1 MGTDSTS
8 RRRFLTLSAAAGAA
22 AAATV
27 ARSSGATTGTSFGA
41 RAETVCVLGASG
53 MVGNAIVHEL
63 LAGGY
68 RVVAV
73 SRDMNKLATIR
84 ESYRNAGAIE
94 TLQGDVSS
102 DEMVQKLRSDLVAKF
117 GTPHAVV
124 ASLSS
129 RDADGPRRILDTPTD
144 TLRRA
149 FETNFFSHVAAA
161 RGLIPAL
168 AAAGVYVGI
177 NGGLAD
183 FAGAGMGQ
191 LSITQSALRTLYEVL
206 AQEGGKPQAGGR
218 QVSVRVLGLY
228 GLVDTGKATP
238 DPQGRLISGHT
249 IGQRVSVIIR
259 QPESFPGPVL
269 SLKAKAYS

>member
-1 MGTDSTS
+1 MGRDFTS
-8 RRRFLTLSAAAGAA
+8 RRRFLSLSAAAAA
-22 AAATV
+22 VAG
-27 ARSSGATTGTSFGA
+27 ARSSGAATETSPGA

-53 MVGNAIVHEL
+53 MVGNAIVREL

-73 SRDMNKLATIR
+73 SRDKNKLASIR
-84 ESYRNAGAIE
+84 ETYRNAGAIE

-102 DEMVQKLRSDLVAKF
+102 DELAQKLRSDLIAHF
-117 GTPHAVV
+117 GAPHAMV

-129 RDADGPRRILDTPTD
+129 RDADGPRRVLDSPTD
-144 TLRRA
+144 TLRKA
-149 FETNFFSHVAAA
+149 FETNFFSHVSAA

-191 LSITQSALRTLYEVL
+191 LSMTQSALRTLYEVL
-206 AQEGGKPQAGGR
+206 AQEGAKPQPGGR
-218 QVSVRVLGLY
+218 QVYVRVLGLY
-228 GLVDTGKATP
+228 GLVDTGDATP
-238 DPQGRLISGHT
+238 DPQGRRISGRT
-249 IGQRVSVIIR
+249 IGQRVSDVIR

-269 SLKAKAYS
+269 TLKAKAYS